1 MIIVVGYYQEHDET
15 NRFGKVTRPKGYYVD
30 YGINSET
37 GEGICLPSESFESFT
52 RLNCYFSDDLQEW
65 VLK

>member
-1 MIIVVGYYQEHDET
+1 MIIVVAYHQDYDET
-15 NRFGKVTRPKGYYVD
+15 DQFGKVIRPTGDYVD

-37 GEGICLPSESFESFT
+37 GEGICLPSESFELFT
-52 RLNCYFSDDLQEW
+52 RLNCYFSNELQEW